1 MNMFLQYKLL
11 QDKLLPEKTLQNRLM
26 QADALQKKGLRHPR
40 LQGRV
45 RRCQPHAAR
54 IRRALRVAALVL
66 AACVSGFR
74 PVHADVYK
82 YVDSEGHVYLTDRPP
97 HDGYRLIL
105 RTRKGWR
112 EPRINYRGLEAN
124 RSRYAA
130 IIAEAARAE
139 RLPEALVHAV
149 VTAES
154 AYDAEAVSSAGAVG
168 LMQLMPDT
176 AKRFGVRDR
185 RNPAANVRAGTRY
198 LALLLE
204 QFDNNLALALAGYNA
219 GENAVEKYGR
229 TIPPYPE
236 TRNYVNKVLRLYKD
250 YRTRP
255 PVRVKSSDEL
265 AGTSPG

>member
-1 MNMFLQYKLL
+1 MSMWLQRVGLNK
-11 QDKLLPEKTLQNRLM
+11 KRLH
-26 QADALQKKGLRHPR
+26 K
-40 LQGRV
+40 V
-45 RRCQPHAAR
+45 RRQDRAR
-54 IRRALRVAALVL
+54 QRKPNVVSTRRALRVIALVFT
-66 AACVSGFR
+66 ACVSGVGL
-74 PVHADVYK
+74 VHADVYK

-97 HDGYRLIL
+97 HDGYQLIL
-105 RTRKGWR
+105 KTRKGWR

-124 RSRYAA
+124 RSRYAP

-185 RNPAANVRAGTRY
+185 RNPADNVRAGTRY

-236 TRNYVNKVLRLYKD
+236 TRTYVNKVLKLYKD

-255 PVRVKSSDEL
+255 PVRVESATGEGE
-265 AGTSPG
+265 ASPG